1 MAKLS
6 LEDKIARLEAELKE
20 TKAAAN
26 RVKRKERNKQLMALG
41 IYMERLYKERSAE
54 GRSKMRTQLESAALD
69 NRVKTMA
76 LSGFSRID
84 EEAPAESR
92 ASKRTWP
99 RSFLAKIAV
108 KGLPTDAKL
117 RRQFLFVC
125 ALGNP
130 FPEGLL
136 LFSRQS
142 LGPAKLPPFLLG
154 QGDAFPLALPYQA
167 RSNCAKAP
175 SI

>member
-84 EEAPAESR
+84 EEAPAESQGKQEDM
-92 ASKRTWP
+92 ATVIPCQDSG
-99 RSFLAKIAV
+99 
-108 KGLPTDAKL
+108 KGSAD
-117 RRQFLFVC
+117 
-125 ALGNP
+125 
-130 FPEGLL
+130 
-136 LFSRQS
+136 
-142 LGPAKLPPFLLG
+142 
-154 QGDAFPLALPYQA
+154 
-167 RSNCAKAP
+167 
-175 SI
+175 

>member
-84 EEAPAESR
+84 EEAPAESQGWR
-92 ASKRTWP
+92 KYMEV
-99 RSFLAKIAV
+99 LIAM
-108 KGLPTDAKL
+108 
-117 RRQFLFVC
+117 
-125 ALGNP
+125 N
-130 FPEGLL
+130 E
-136 LFSRQS
+136 
-142 LGPAKLPPFLLG
+142 
-154 QGDAFPLALPYQA
+154 
-167 RSNCAKAP
+167 
-175 SI
+175 